1 MDNYV
6 MFVLIPLLVIFYSI
20 INYKEKSIKFFLITT
35 ISLLFLI
42 TILLNESILDNIL
55 FQIIKFLYFP
65 NIVSLIFIIVCVL
78 GLFILLKLRNVNIV
92 INLLYFLMIFV
103 ILISLILMEVDFKS
117 YNSLYSGISLFMIR
131 VISFGFLIDIILNLL
146 ILIKRKTNTK

>member
-6 MFVLIPLLVIFYSI
+6 MFVLIPLLVIFYLI

-65 NIVSLIFIIVCVL
+65 NIVSPFI
-78 GLFILLKLRNVNIV
+78 K
-92 INLLYFLMIFV
+92 
-103 ILISLILMEVDFKS
+103 K
-117 YNSLYSGISLFMIR
+117 
-131 VISFGFLIDIILNLL
+131 
-146 ILIKRKTNTK
+146 

>member
-1 MDNYV
+1 MNNYI

-20 INYKEKSIKFFLITT
+20 INYKEKSIKFFLIT
-35 ISLLFLI
+35 SFVLLSLI

-65 NIVSLIFIIVCVL
+65 NVMSFILIIVCVL
-78 GLFILLKLRNVNIV
+78 VLFILLKLKKANIV

-103 ILISLILMEVDFKS
+103 ILISLNLMKVDFES

-146 ILIKRKTNTK
+146 ILIKRKRNTK

>member
-1 MDNYV
+1 MNNYI

-20 INYKEKSIKFFLITT
+20 INYKEKSIKFFLIT
-35 ISLLFLI
+35 SFVLLSLI

-65 NIVSLIFIIVCVL
+65 NVMSFILIIVCVL
-78 GLFILLKLRNVNIV
+78 VLFILLKLKKANIV
-92 INLLYFLMIFV
+92 INLLYFLMIFIV
-103 ILISLILMEVDFKS
+103 LISLNLMKVDFES

-146 ILIKRKTNTK
+146 ILIKRKRNTK